1 MAAKDERGPLRR
13 SRDEAAPRAEAPW
26 RRPIRGAAD
35 WPAPRGAGPTS
46 SGSPKAGQF
55 PRNPPTRP
63 GVGAARGGR
72 SHTRARGGGRA
83 APAARRAPRGRLNPH
98 ASRRAPG
105 KSARGGRDLQ
115 PGALMNELGHGET
128 GPAIGRRLVPGT
140 DDASKPVLEN
150 AANEE
155 LETVDGWSE
164 PWAARRRDCAGECSA
179 GVMKRQVGAGS
190 PCCPPERTGRSEL
203 CWSDPH
209 HRRYPRQ

>member
-1 MAAKDERGPLRR
+1 MSAADSGCGRLAGAPGSGTHVVGLPESRAVPSEPADAPRRGRGKGGAGATRGP
-13 SRDEAAPRAEAPW
+13 
-26 RRPIRGAAD
+26 G
-35 WPAPRGAGPTS
+35 
-46 SGSPKAGQF
+46 
-55 PRNPPTRP
+55 
-63 GVGAARGGR
+63 GV
-72 SHTRARGGGRA
+72 GGRA
-83 APAARRAPRGRLNPH
+83 RRLGAPPPGKRLNPH

-115 PGALMNELGHGET
+115 SGALMNELGHGET

-164 PWAARRRDCAGECSA
+164 PWAARRRDCAGERSA
-179 GVMKRQVGAGS
+179 GVMKRQIGAGS

-209 HRRYPRQ
+209 YRRYPRQ